1 MSTKVKKP
9 RSQKQID
16 STARLIEAN
25 RLKREAKKQAT
36 PPIPPTPPSSPS
48 AAFERIILSDSDDDV
63 QPNVINEIKRPSD
76 YVDEPNS
83 TSGFTTQRELDNAT
97 RASRGRSVYR
107 SMLTRRTQK

>member
-1 MSTKVKKP
+1 MSSKVKKP

-16 STARLIEAN
+16 ATARLVESN

-36 PPIPPTPPSSPS
+36 PPTPPTPPSSPS

-76 YVDEPNS
+76 YVDETNS
-83 TSGFTTQRELDNAT
+83 TSGFTTQRESDNAK

-107 SMLTRRTQK
+107 SMLTRRK